1 MSYDDFMQLSMDGL
15 PQMVEELKDSG
26 SVTAATIETGAS
38 SIAKGAETWPLLL
51 VLGNRLQRSIFHRL
65 KKTSLPVS
73 ETQAPLASQ
82 SPHQPRADCKFL
94 QVCVEKGPYSTRMH
108 YIDVC
113 DKKTDR
119 DIFRTLKKDYRDIR
133 CELNSLLFKIH
144 RIDFVEVSEITIH
157 NHEALI
163 KEV

>member
-1 MSYDDFMQLSMDGL
+1 
-15 PQMVEELKDSG
+15 
-26 SVTAATIETGAS
+26 
-38 SIAKGAETWPLLL
+38 
-51 VLGNRLQRSIFHRL
+51 
-65 KKTSLPVS
+65 
-73 ETQAPLASQ
+73 
-82 SPHQPRADCKFL
+82 
-94 QVCVEKGPYSTRMH
+94 MH